1 MKKDLCGDGQHYD
14 QLCPMNC
21 KAYATT
27 LLPLELDV
35 ARVVCPFGCWIS
47 PAKTHATGSLFIVS
61 SKPPLRITSP
71 RHTDVGGE
79 GVVLEVVVDVVNVV
93 NCVVDVVVGVI
104 KHEHPE
110 ETRDAGYWETYVGRG

>member
-1 MKKDLCGDGQHYD
+1 MKKDLCGDGQQYYR
-14 QLCPMNC
+14 QCPTKY
-21 KAYATT
+21 KAHATT

-35 ARVVCPFGCWIS
+35 ARVVCPFGCCVS

-71 RHTDVGGE
+71 RQTDAGGE
-79 GVVLEVVVDVVNVV
+79 GVALGVVVDVVNVV
-93 NCVVDVVVGVI
+93 NCVVDEVVGVI

-110 ETRDAGYWETYVGRG
+110 ETRDAGYWETYVGKG